1 MHAFPETLLKIASN
15 CNDEINNDND
25 DLNYI
30 LVSPT
35 SRLKIDT
42 ITVKQL
48 QNTLE
53 TALGKVDVR
62 NFNGK
67 LGTDNF
73 DPNDILKFRK
83 FCKNVKLKN
92 IYFRLIH
99 KDFFTYSRMKKYK
112 TTLKDECPRCSR
124 IETINNLLWEC
135 VHAQKSIEGLQQL
148 YD

>member
-48 QNTLE
+48 Q
-53 TALGKVDVR
+53 
-62 NFNGK
+62 
-67 LGTDNF
+67 
-73 DPNDILKFRK
+73 ILSKQ
-83 FCKNVKLKN
+83 
-92 IYFRLIH
+92 
-99 KDFFTYSRMKKYK
+99 
-112 TTLKDECPRCSR
+112 
-124 IETINNLLWEC
+124 LW
-135 VHAQKSIEGLQQL
+135 AK
-148 YD
+148 